1 LIKDNQRVL
10 TNRKDTHMFKI
21 FFKGIDINVES
32 ATPKDISSLEKKMNE
47 WLEENDVRIINMTQ
61 TTSVNERNEIPEDA
75 PDKISPKSNNK
86 KPQVAPS
93 TLRKPGP
100 TIS

>member
-1 LIKDNQRVL
+1 
-10 TNRKDTHMFKI
+10 MFKI

-61 TTSVNERNEIPEDA
+61 TTSVNERNDKLETLITIQYEEVIDIPEDA